1 LQRATDI
8 AANSLLA
15 KAVAGEANV
24 PFLYCSGSEFDEVFV
39 GLGSRRMR
47 SLFGMCG
54 VLTAQQLL
62 SQVVWCGVDVVLC
75 TNSIVTLVLLL
86 LLLLLMMMTMMM
98 QRRPTSSLHALYS
111 SMKSIRSAVRA
122 RRRSTATTR

>member
-1 LQRATDI
+1 
-8 AANSLLA
+8 
-15 KAVAGEANV
+15 
-24 PFLYCSGSEFDEVFV
+24 
-39 GLGSRRMR
+39 
-47 SLFGMCG
+47 

-86 LLLLLMMMTMMM
+86 LLLLLLMMMMTMMM